1 MDNISS
7 TSIQEILEAGRIVE
21 ARTLLTM
28 HAAAFS
34 EKERSMLVEQLD
46 RLYAEA
52 EALVVQAESLE
63 TEGQTQEAKTLYE
76 SALLLAVDFPELQ
89 SHIKR
94 TEESLALT
102 RAVRLRSQRL
112 RKASQVGRKT
122 PRKNIPRS
130 LLATGLTV
138 CVIAGGALL
147 FFLKTPQPIALSEK
161 TMPAIPVQIAAPQPA
176 DPPARADTPA
186 PNTASLAV
194 TPGPPTPTVQENAPE
209 EKPTVAEP
217 AKAPEIT
224 ELPASP
230 PPASPPEKTL
240 PPATVQPSP
249 AVPEPS
255 KEAVYT
261 VHPGD
266 SLSLIASQQ
275 FCDQEAWKK
284 IHALNRERV
293 NDPNKLQPGMQ
304 LQLKGIK
311 SRCPSAP

>member
-1 MDNISS
+1 LDNISS
-7 TSIQEILEAGRIVE
+7 TSIQEILQAGRIVE

-34 EKERSMLVEQLD
+34 EEERSVLVEQLD

-52 EALVVQAESLE
+52 EVLVVQAESLE

-76 SALLLAVDFPELQ
+76 SALLLAVDFPGLQ

-102 RAVRLRSQRL
+102 RAVQLRSQRL
-112 RKASQVGRKT
+112 RKASQAGRKT
-122 PRKNIPRS
+122 PHKNIPRS

-138 CVIAGGALL
+138 CVIVGGALL

-161 TMPAIPVQIAAPQPA
+161 TIPATPVQITAQQPV
-176 DPPARADTPA
+176 DSPARAEAPA
-186 PNTASLAV
+186 QNTASSEV
-194 TPGPPTPTVQENAPE
+194 SPGPPTPTVQENAQE
-209 EKPTVAEP
+209 EQPTVAEP
-217 AKAPEIT
+217 AKVPEIT
-224 ELPASP
+224 DLPASQP
-230 PPASPPEKTL
+230 PTSPPEKTL

-255 KEAVYT
+255 REEVYT

-266 SLSLIASQQ
+266 SLSLIASQR

-311 SRCPSAP
+311 SRCPSTP